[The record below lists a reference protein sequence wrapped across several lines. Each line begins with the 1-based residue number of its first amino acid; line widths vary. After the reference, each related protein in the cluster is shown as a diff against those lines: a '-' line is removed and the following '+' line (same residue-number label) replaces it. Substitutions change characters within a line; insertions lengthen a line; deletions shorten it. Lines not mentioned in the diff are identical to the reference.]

1 MGGLLEPEFNTHYR
15 KGAQEKE
22 CEVRLGSEGLKM
34 KKNIKNTLGRWHY
47 WACPENFP
55 PSDSLGAL
63 QQPVRVGKQAGK
75 ASFQNF
81 SLSERNG

>member
-1 MGGLLEPEFNTHYR
+1 MGS
-15 KGAQEKE
+15 GAIKMEK
-22 CEVRLGSEGLKM
+22 SA
-34 KKNIKNTLGRWHY
+34 KNTLRKVHY

-75 ASFQNF
+75 ASF
-81 SLSERNG
+81 SELFTW